1 MEDTLLTIIYFH
13 NNTEH
18 TTTKHKPVD
27 LRDTNNMDLI
37 NEVNE
42 NMKKT
47 ITYAIKYKNLYLLEA
62 NDLLLVY
69 SNIKLKIEFERE
81 EIIKKNKK
89 EKGNFQIP
97 AIFIKYTKSSKL
109 EIKICKNY
117 KNILKVDTYYIIES
131 DLVRE
136 VVDKGFNFYL
146 KH

>member
-117 KNILKVDTYYIIES
+117 KNI
-131 DLVRE
+131 
-136 VVDKGFNFYL
+136 
-146 KH
+146 

>member
-1 MEDTLLTIIYFH
+1 M
-13 NNTEH
+13 
-18 TTTKHKPVD
+18 
-27 LRDTNNMDLI
+27 
-37 NEVNE
+37 
-42 NMKKT
+42 
-47 ITYAIKYKNLYLLEA
+47 
-62 NDLLLVY
+62 
-69 SNIKLKIEFERE
+69 KIEFERE

-89 EKGNFQIP
+89 EKRNFQIP